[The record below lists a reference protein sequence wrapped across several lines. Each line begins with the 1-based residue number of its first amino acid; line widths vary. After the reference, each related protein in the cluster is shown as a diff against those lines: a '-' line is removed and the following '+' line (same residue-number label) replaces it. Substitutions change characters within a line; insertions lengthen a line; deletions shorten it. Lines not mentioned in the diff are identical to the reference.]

1 MSTGL
6 IDIMK
11 RASMEAQDSQ
21 QPCDLRFGTVTSVKP
36 LKVQITNQF
45 ILPESLLI
53 VPQHLTDYEV
63 EVTIPKWETLE
74 DEGHTHSYSG
84 STQSASGG
92 SGESSFASHSHG
104 LSITT
109 KKDGKHI
116 HVIDCKNKM
125 TVHNA
130 LKVGDHVALIRK
142 TGGQS
147 YYILDRI

>member
-21 QPCDLRFGTVTSVKP
+21 QPCDLRFGTITSVKP

-63 EVTIPKWETLE
+63 DVTIPNWKTSQY
-74 DEGHTHSYSG
+74 EGHTHAVEG
-84 STQSASGG
+84 
-92 SGESSFASHSHG
+92 
-104 LSITT
+104 
-109 KKDGKHI
+109 
-116 HVIDCKNKM
+116 KNKM
-125 TVHNA
+125 TVHNS
-130 LKVGDHVALIRK
+130 LKVGDQVALIRK

>member
-21 QPCDLRFGTVTSVKP
+21 QPCDLRFGTVTSIKP

-53 VPQHLTDYEV
+53 IPQHLTDYDV
-63 EVTIPKWETLE
+63 EVTIPDWKTSQH
-74 DEGHTHSYSG
+74 DGHTHNCSESG
-84 STQSASGG
+84 TTTSGG
-92 SGESSFASHSHG
+92 TH
-104 LSITT
+104 T
-109 KKDGKHI
+109 HI
-116 HVIDCKNKM
+116 IEGKNKM